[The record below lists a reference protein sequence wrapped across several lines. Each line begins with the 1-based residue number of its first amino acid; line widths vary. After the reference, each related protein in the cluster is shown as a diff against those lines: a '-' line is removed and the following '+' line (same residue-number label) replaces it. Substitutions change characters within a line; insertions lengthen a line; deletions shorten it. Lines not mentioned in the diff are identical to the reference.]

1 MKYLFWISVKANK
14 LLDFTFREKLLK
26 QRSSFKRD
34 LFLVFSLLITIISWL
49 VIVAAPPFIFGWF
62 LTAFGVPF
70 KVKDIFQFLSFFV
83 WIWILSL
90 QKTRDQKN
98 KMNSKKRAK

>member
-34 LFLVFSLLITIISWL
+34 LFLVLLC
-49 VIVAAPPFIFGWF
+49 
-62 LTAFGVPF
+62 
-70 KVKDIFQFLSFFV
+70 
-83 WIWILSL
+83 
-90 QKTRDQKN
+90 
-98 KMNSKKRAK
+98 

>member
-1 MKYLFWISVKANK
+1 MKIEE
-14 LLDFTFREKLLK
+14 EKLVAELRHKLENDLPGLK
-26 QRSSFKRD
+26 SQ
-34 LFLVFSLLITIISWL
+34 L
-49 VIVAAPPFIFGWF
+49 VAAPPFIFGWF

-98 KMNSKKRAK
+98 KMNSKKKG